1 MKCQKGDVCMADDLV
16 ILAQFVKLGR
26 LRKKVFM
33 ELAQK
38 EISQICKLGEKKG
51 KYCTSSTYHAVYDL
65 IDKGL
70 VEYVDPDT
78 KRRKEVRL
86 TDLGYNDYLEN
97 LSVGVCRLQEQ
108 YGLTSYRREKF
119 INRIRCED
127 HVRRRSNG
135 RFTVLEKVES

>member
-1 MKCQKGDVCMADDLV
+1 MADDLV

-26 LRKKVFM
+26 LRK
-33 ELAQK
+33 
-38 EISQICKLGEKKG
+38 
-51 KYCTSSTYHAVYDL
+51 
-65 IDKGL
+65 
-70 VEYVDPDT
+70 
-78 KRRKEVRL
+78 
-86 TDLGYNDYLEN
+86 NLEN
-97 LSVGVCRLQEQ
+97 LSVGVCMLQEQ

>member
-1 MKCQKGDVCMADDLV
+1 MCVGEDIM
-16 ILAQFVKLGR
+16 G
-26 LRKKVFM
+26 KVVFN
-33 ELAQK
+33 
-38 EISQICKLGEKKG
+38 I
-51 KYCTSSTYHAVYDL
+51 
-65 IDKGL
+65 
-70 VEYVDPDT
+70 VE
-78 KRRKEVRL
+78 
-86 TDLGYNDYLEN
+86 TDYYLEN

>member
-1 MKCQKGDVCMADDLV
+1 MADDLV

>member
-1 MKCQKGDVCMADDLV
+1 MKCQKGDVCMVDDLV

-70 VEYVDPDT
+70 VEYVDLDS

-86 TDLGYNDYLEN
+86 TDLGYNVFEKLDI
-97 LSVGVCRLQEQ
+97 VCW
-108 YGLTSYRREKF
+108 
-119 INRIRCED
+119 
-127 HVRRRSNG
+127 
-135 RFTVLEKVES
+135 

>member
-1 MKCQKGDVCMADDLV
+1 MADDLV

-70 VEYVDPDT
+70 VEYVDPDS
-78 KRRKEVRL
+78 KRRKEVR
-86 TDLGYNDYLEN
+86 N

>member
-1 MKCQKGDVCMADDLV
+1 MADDLV

-51 KYCTSSTYHAVYDL
+51 KYCTGSTYHAVYDL

-70 VEYVDPDT
+70 VEYVDPDS

-86 TDLGYNDYLEN
+86 TDLGYNVFEKLDI
-97 LSVGVCRLQEQ
+97 VCW
-108 YGLTSYRREKF
+108 
-119 INRIRCED
+119 
-127 HVRRRSNG
+127 
-135 RFTVLEKVES
+135 